1 MKKLILLYF
10 LLPSLTVFSQGSW
23 SLDSCI
29 SYAINH
35 NLTVKS
41 RELDVI
47 TGNLGISEA
56 KDGFLPNVSAG
67 ASQSFSFGRGL
78 TSENMYANH
87 NTSQFG
93 WNIGMSLPIFQGLR
107 NVRNLEF
114 AKANFK
120 MLVQQLESAKN
131 DITLSVIAQYLQ
143 VLYYGEIYQVALEQ
157 LRMSEV
163 ELERRNNLLEAGK
176 IPELDILQ
184 AQAQVAQ
191 DELAAVNALNDKDMA
206 MLDLAQMLELDSSVD
221 FSILPLDSEMDN
233 IPLLSAESVYEAALI
248 DNPTIQASRLSLE
261 VAGKYIRLAQSGYL
275 PTLSFS
281 AGIGSSYY
289 NTSGFTNDGFGS
301 QMRHNFSESLGF
313 SLNIP
318 IFDSFS
324 TRNNIRRAKVQRQA
338 AEIQLEE
345 AENQLYKAII
355 QAHSQVLAAEKRRES
370 SLVAEQ
376 STKAALD
383 AMREKYN
390 YGKANATEFEQ
401 AQSDYIRAVSQSVQA
416 KYESILRRKI
426 LLFYYD
432 NQRS

>member
-29 SYAINH
+29 SYAIKH

-56 KDGFLPNVSAG
+56 KDGFLPNLSAG

-78 TSENMYANH
+78 TSENMYANR

-114 AKANFK
+114 AKANFR

-221 FSILPLDSEMDN
+221 FSILPLDSEMDD

-401 AQSDYIRAVSQSVQA
+401 AQSDYIRAVSQAVQA

>member
-56 KDGFLPNVSAG
+56 KDGFLPNLSAG

-78 TSENMYANH
+78 TSENMYANR

-114 AKANFK
+114 AKANFR

-221 FSILPLDSEMDN
+221 FSILPLDSEMDD